1 MVVFFEFSMMR
12 TGQDI
17 EQKLLAEFY
26 YQYRNE
32 EVFIRKLFYLT
43 ETKFGRV

>member
-12 TGQDI
+12 TRQDI
-17 EQKLLAEFY
+17 DQKLLAEFY

-32 EVFIRKLFYLT
+32 EVCIIKLFYLT